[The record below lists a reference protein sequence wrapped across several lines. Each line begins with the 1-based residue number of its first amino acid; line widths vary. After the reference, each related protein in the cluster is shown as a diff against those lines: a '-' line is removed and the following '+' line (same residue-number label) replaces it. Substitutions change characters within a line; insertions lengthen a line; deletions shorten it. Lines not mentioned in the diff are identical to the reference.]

1 MSNSYR
7 LRTKVGV
14 DKRINVLL
22 EQDFEYLE
30 ILSLKLLQS
39 QIYQRRCSD
48 YGVIVGRVTANN
60 GFGIPNVKVSVF
72 TPLTD
77 QDAENPIIS
86 ELYPYKNIN
95 DLNEDGYRYNLLPYT
110 QSHSGHIPVGTFFS
124 REDVL
129 TNPSYIEV
137 FDKYYKYT
145 ALTNDSGDFM
155 IFGVPVGDQL
165 VHIDIDLSDIGEF
178 SLSPQDL
185 IRMGIATESQVA
197 GNTFRK
203 STNLNELVQVKTF
216 NRSVYVNALWG
227 EPDVCNLSINRLD
240 FDLTAESNINITPTA
255 IFMGSLISSNDDQ
268 FQKRNCKPKISQGEL
283 CNLVA
288 GPGQILAIRQ
298 TGNLDEQGRPILETF
313 DLEQGG
319 QVIDDNGAWLVDLPM
334 NLNFVTTNEFGERI
348 ISNDPSVGIPTSAKY
363 RFKIKWNQSPKL
375 SEPIKRGYF
384 LVPNVREYG
393 WTVGGST
400 DPLQS
405 NSVTPEN
412 RDLALKSYAFS
423 LDWNDYADVQAAIDC
438 EDTFYP
444 FVYNKVYTIS
454 QLIDQYR
461 NGFLPN
467 RIIAVRNILDQ
478 SCESTNVKFP
488 TNDSVYRFDLIYLLF
503 VIAMFVF
510 RPLLYLLLLVA
521 HFVAGILWFFGDPNW
536 RRIAFIQIPN
546 LTYPECD
553 LCECKQGKTY
563 NNTGPTDFELNVAV
577 TLSENAFV
585 TPLNQFN
592 NYTCTTN
599 YGVQQLLVGN
609 QDVTTPNPF
618 SQAPQLESY
627 TSTSQVARDVFTTSI
642 PLFERINLFN
652 TKAKYFDND
661 NFNNPGGGW
670 NRIGVYFRPSLNG
683 YSQNISQLNAQQ
695 YLDVTIKTNVFNIIS
710 PNNNTINPVSF
721 PNQTVQPTIGP
732 NPFSNV
738 TNEYIVPQSGTYSV
752 TMTVTKSNVV
762 NDRYLFQVY
771 VNNNPSN
778 AAIFTQNTPLQNTQ
792 TFSLG
797 NLNQGDRIYLRGRGQ
812 FLYNMDVEIEL
823 KITGAVD
830 INVPSHLD
838 NCTLML
844 VKPEKA
850 SQLVDGTIISFQD
863 PTLSKDINTSG
874 GTQNQFGTT
883 SITGTSINNG
893 TSNNPSVI
901 SVSWARPDG
910 TGTNTTT
917 YNITQVATDAQFAK
931 YSMDIEYFQV
941 ITAMTINQYLQLCE
955 PEPADLNIRAQFVND
970 RAASL
975 RYRILFGQMVYNRV
989 RLSNHCWDLG
999 VPLRTTNLE
1008 CFEDWEN
1015 QVIVFMNRGVDPYS
1029 TRGEVEY
1036 DLSRL
1041 FGYDLNS
1048 NGFPRRQVTV
1058 RGNRYKLNIPIQG
1071 HYACVRHD
1079 QLVSDVTIVDPIMN
1093 NHIYY
1098 PSYHFLPDVNSF
1110 SAFTSD
1116 LPNYYLSLSSDYV
1129 SSPLNGYLTSAPLVS
1144 DPCENGSLQAG
1155 VSLPGSY
1162 RYVKLKNDKNSGSLA
1177 NYLGSAIFYNN
1188 WANGFIFTWDRE
1200 INNLFCRRYGHRYNS
1215 NPFDIGLNGGFYT
1228 NEVVDGGSVM
1238 YSIISLGNGNSGL
1251 GFPGWSL
1258 RASGFHYSPRYNGL
1272 QFNFVN
1278 NANNGRI
1285 IMRTDR
1291 LPTSTNTRD
1300 ILANSFALQANEL
1313 FGVYEIFDDGT
1324 FIASGGDP
1332 VGSPTFGDPAQTI
1345 DSFGTGN
1352 TILNTFTCGNM
1363 VPLGCYYV
1371 PTVNG
1376 IPLNEISVQNK
1387 PNGCYENDINGEEIM
1402 ENGCYVFVTKP
1413 FDSLGR
1419 DILLLTEWTSRI
1431 QIVFGACRNIWS
1443 HIFTNNWINGTLYA
1457 FSFKNDRFFT
1467 SPFTNPPAL
1476 ANQPFSV
1483 YCKDTIVLH
1492 PTNNFYYRSSP
1503 YYSGTSFNPTGT
1515 FVGARRPETDPLLQF
1530 FGIQN
1535 YGGNQRNLKFPT
1547 TIVDLGPRS
1556 QYLQELV
1563 FSDAYDGFIMNRFS
1577 ETSYKDVSEILNYL
1591 IVSRL
1596 ANTTFIQQMLGI
1608 NGANIMNFFDK
1619 RDKNFV
1625 DADYSQLLSISSEL
1639 GVVEFESINYTPID
1653 GRQDPLFFNSPLSS
1667 DPVIGIFYSSDTQT
1681 RDYLSPKR
1689 TIINPNLSIGTQC
1702 AFNYYDN
1709 FSQYVPFYQWQ
1720 IKQNENSQYDSIFG
1734 SESNDW
1740 YTTRLS
1746 NLTGLTPTQNPSLP
1760 VSSFFYHR
1768 YQSLDRLNSLSRY
1781 YRPYNTSYSKDYKG
1795 YIYNVDYQ
1803 NIGIP
1808 PNVTTSTSPYD
1819 FEYEPDYTPANP
1831 PNQFLERV
1839 FTVGAPYHFYFGLK
1853 KGKTAWDRFA
1863 RKWLDL
1869 ENFTD

>member
-110 QSHSGHIPVGTFFS
+110 QSHSGHVPVGTFFS

-203 STNLNELVQVKTF
+203 STNLNELVQLKTF

-288 GPGQILAIRQ
+288 GPGQILTIRQ

-319 QVIDDNGAWLVDLPM
+319 QVIDDNGTWLVDLPM

-393 WTVGGST
+393 WTGGGST

-405 NSVTPEN
+405 NSATPEN

-521 HFVAGILWFFGDPNW
+521 HFVAGILKFFNNPGW

-553 LCECKQGKTY
+553 LCECKQGKTATG
-563 NNTGPTDFELNVAV
+563 NGPTDFELNAAT
-577 TLSENAFV
+577 TLSENAYL
-585 TPLNQFN
+585 TPFNQFV
-592 NYTCTTN
+592 NYNCTTSFA
-599 YGVQQLLVGN
+599 VQQLLAGS
-609 QDVTTPNPF
+609 QDTGTQNPNI
-618 SQAPQLESY
+618 QAPQLEQY
-627 TSTSQVARDVFTTSI
+627 TSAPSVNRKTFTQSI

-652 TKAKYFDND
+652 TKAKYFDSS
-661 NFNNPGGGW
+661 FTNPGGGW
-670 NRIGVYFRPSLNG
+670 NRIGVKFRPSLNG
-683 YSQNISQLNAQQ
+683 
-695 YLDVTIKTNVFNIIS
+695 
-710 PNNNTINPVSF
+710 
-721 PNQTVQPTIGP
+721 
-732 NPFSNV
+732 SN
-738 TNEYIVPQSGTYSV
+738 Y
-752 TMTVTKSNVV
+752 
-762 NDRYLFQVY
+762 
-771 VNNNPSN
+771 
-778 AAIFTQNTPLQNTQ
+778 
-792 TFSLG
+792 
-797 NLNQGDRIYLRGRGQ
+797 
-812 FLYNMDVEIEL
+812 
-823 KITGAVD
+823 
-830 INVPSHLD
+830 HLD
-838 NCTLML
+838 NTTLMI
-844 VKPEKA
+844 VKPDRA
-850 SQLVDGTIISFQD
+850 TNLTAGTILSFQNPELSSD
-863 PTLSKDINTSG
+863 PNISG
-874 GTQNQFGTT
+874 GTLNQFGTNG
-883 SITGTSINNG
+883 IIGTSINNG
-893 TSNNPSVI
+893 TTNNPSSINVN
-901 SVSWARPDG
+901 WAKPDG
-910 TGTNTTT
+910 TGLNTTT
-917 YNITQVATDAQFAK
+917 YFIDQNPTDANYAK

-941 ITAMTINQYLQLCE
+941 ITSITINQYYQLSSQ
-955 PEPADLNIRAQFVND
+955 LNPIPGNVGSAYN
-970 RAASL
+970 ASGL
-975 RYRILFGQMVYNRV
+975 RNRFIDGGVYYHIV
-989 RLSNHCWDLG
+989 ESVSKCWRNPDFMN
-999 VPLRTTNLE
+999 PRFAK
-1008 CFEDWEN
+1008 FEDCYDDYLN
-1015 QVIVFMNRGVDPYS
+1015 QVIVIMVRGVDPYS

-1041 FGYDLNS
+1041 FSYDVDS
-1048 NGFPRRQVTV
+1048 SGKPQGQVVV

-1071 HYACVRHD
+1071 HYGCTRHNA
-1079 QLVSDVTIVDPIMN
+1079 LLSDVTGQDLFYTSTN
-1093 NHIYY
+1093 NPDGGRLYY

-1110 SAFTSD
+1110 SAFTSNFPSYYSSLSPD
-1116 LPNYYLSLSSDYV
+1116 YLSP
-1129 SSPLNGYLTSAPLVS
+1129 PLNSYLSGARSVNE
-1144 DPCENGSLQAG
+1144 PCQLGAYQAG
-1155 VSLPGSY
+1155 VFMNPSY
-1162 RYVKLKNDKNSGSLA
+1162 RYVQLYYNHVSGNISGGGGQNYNDWS
-1177 NYLGSAIFYNN
+1177 
-1188 WANGFIFTWDRE
+1188 NGFIFTFDRRYNIPLSSTCTRRLHS
-1200 INNLFCRRYGHRYNS
+1200 INNEFEQGRV
-1215 NPFDIGLNGGFYT
+1215 GGFLPG
-1228 NEVVDGGSVM
+1228 EIVDGGSVM
-1238 YSIISLGNGNSGL
+1238 YQELDIPAVNAQKE
-1251 GFPGWSL
+1251 L
-1258 RASGFHYSPRYNGL
+1258 RALAFHYAPKYSDQQYN
-1272 QFNFVN
+1272 F
-1278 NANNGRI
+1278 ANCAITGRI
-1285 IMRTDR
+1285 IMRSDR
-1291 LPTSTNTRD
+1291 LPTSTNTKD
-1300 ILANSFALQANEL
+1300 ILENSFALQANEL
-1313 FGVYEIFDDGT
+1313 FSVYEIADDGS
-1324 FIASGGDP
+1324 FVASGGEP

-1352 TILNTFTCGNM
+1352 TVLDTFTCTSM

-1376 IPLNEISVQNK
+1376 VVLNEIDVRDK
-1387 PNGCYENDINGEEIM
+1387 PNGCYENGVNNEEIM
-1402 ENGCYVFVTKP
+1402 ENGCYVFVTAP
-1413 FDSLGR
+1413 FDSLSR

-1431 QIVFGACRNIWS
+1431 QIIFGACRNIWS

-1515 FVGARRPETDPLLQF
+1515 FVGARRPETSPLLQF
-1530 FGIQN
+1530 FNIQN

-1608 NGANIMNFFDK
+1608 NGANIMNFFDR

-1639 GVVEFESINYTPID
+1639 GVVEFESINYAPID

-1720 IKQNENSQYDSIFG
+1720 IKPNRDYDSIFG
-1734 SESNDW
+1734 SETNDW
-1740 YTTRLS
+1740 YTGTLS
-1746 NLTGLTPTQNPSLP
+1746 LTGLTPTQDSNSP
-1760 VSSFFYHR
+1760 VNTFFYHR

-1819 FEYEPDYTPANP
+1819 FEYEPIYTPANP
-1831 PNQFLERV
+1831 PNQFPDRL